1 MVTGG
6 RTVGPGLGGF
16 TLGGGY
22 SWKTNQYGLTVD
34 TVEAYELVK
43 PDGTVST
50 VTEGSDSELFFG
62 LKVGLHFNYGRFF
75 LLTEGIY
82 IRVVSIIL

>member
-1 MVTGG
+1 MISIYS
-6 RTVGPGLGGF
+6 GF
-16 TLGGGY
+16 

-50 VTEGSDSELFFG
+50 VTESSDSELFFG
-62 LKVGLHFNYGRFF
+62 LKVCVYSNYDDNASM
-75 LLTEGIY
+75 LTEWTQISYLLGW
-82 IRVVSIIL
+82 SQ